1 MNQIFQSNNYNNIT
15 SIITDKEKYIIING
29 IKYKL
34 PKYIKGTHITQ
45 INNHVY
51 IDGYEFKNGK
61 FKKTLKSLFH
71 LFF

>member
-1 MNQIFQSNNYNNIT
+1 MNQIFQSNNYNSIT

-34 PKYIKGTHITQ
+34 PKYIKGNNITQ
-45 INNHVY
+45 INNQIF

-61 FKKTLKSLFH
+61 FKRTFKALLH

>member
-15 SIITDKEKYIIING
+15 SIIIDKEEYIIING

-34 PKYIKGTHITQ
+34 PKYIKGTNITQ

-61 FKKTLKSLFH
+61 FKKTFKSLFH